1 MPDEYLYK
9 LATQMSETGLLLS
22 FSGPFS
28 QGIIE
33 ELGAAIK
40 GYLREG
46 NHPASVNMNV
56 FSVFIE
62 QTQNIKNYITKRG
75 INEFSDPFH
84 GYGIVVIGRRGE
96 HYFIKSGNII
106 HEQDTQ
112 PLSDRIKRIQNSSKE
127 ELKQMYK
134 DQIRK
139 DPPPGSN
146 GAGLGL
152 IEMARKAA
160 KPMEYS
166 FTKVDNAN
174 YFFTLHVTV

>member
-9 LATQMSETGLLLS
+9 LATEMSETGLLLS

-40 GYLREG
+40 GYMREG
-46 NHPASVNMNV
+46 NHSKSMNMNV

-75 INEFSDPFH
+75 INEFTDPFH
-84 GYGIVVIGRRGE
+84 GYGIVVIGREGE
-96 HYFIKSGNII
+96 NYFIKSGNII
-106 HEQDTQ
+106 EQRDMEK
-112 PLSDRIKRIQNSSKE
+112 LSDRIKLLQDADKDQ
-127 ELKQMYK
+127 LKKMYK
-134 DQIRK
+134 SQIRS

-160 KPMEYS
+160 KPLEYS
-166 FTKVDNAN
+166 FTKVDNNN